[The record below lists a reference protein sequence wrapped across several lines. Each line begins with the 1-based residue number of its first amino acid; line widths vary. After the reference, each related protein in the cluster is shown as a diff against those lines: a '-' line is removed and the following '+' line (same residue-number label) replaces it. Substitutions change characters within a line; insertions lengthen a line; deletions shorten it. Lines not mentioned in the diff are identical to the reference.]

1 MWLCDGVSSSY
12 TSFSSSFLRNM
23 LKDEEME
30 RYPIKIKSSESY
42 GLILDSRGEGV
53 QEYEIFKLLFPL

>member
-1 MWLCDGVSSSY
+1 
-12 TSFSSSFLRNM
+12 M